1 MGSKKWEMGSKKWEM
16 GSRRDIFSI
25 DLRITRGSQYLTTP
39 FMME

>member
-1 MGSKKWEMGSKKWEM
+1 MGNKKWEVENRKQEM
-16 GSRRDIFSI
+16 GNRRNIFSI